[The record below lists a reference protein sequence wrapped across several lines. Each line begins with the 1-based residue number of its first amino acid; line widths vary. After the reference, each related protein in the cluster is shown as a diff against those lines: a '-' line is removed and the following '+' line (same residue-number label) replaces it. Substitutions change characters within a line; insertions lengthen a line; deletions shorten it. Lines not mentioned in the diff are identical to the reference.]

1 MSWIPGG
8 RQGPELRDCI
18 LWERAVRDVDPGKMK
33 SLLAAGVRPQV
44 DDAALIQVVKAS
56 ASFERA
62 EQAQAAIAAGFRF
75 FQVNSELNFFEMGA
89 RQLLEPLGR
98 AAGATPRSLY

>member
-1 MSWIPGG
+1 MGHRGSQEPAEVREAI
-8 RQGPELRDCI
+8 
-18 LWERAVRDVDPGKMK
+18 ERVRKAAERHGKACG
-33 SLLAAGVRPQV
+33 LPVR
-44 DDAALIQVVKAS
+44 S
-56 ASFERA
+56 A

-89 RQLLEPLGR
+89 KQLLEPLGR